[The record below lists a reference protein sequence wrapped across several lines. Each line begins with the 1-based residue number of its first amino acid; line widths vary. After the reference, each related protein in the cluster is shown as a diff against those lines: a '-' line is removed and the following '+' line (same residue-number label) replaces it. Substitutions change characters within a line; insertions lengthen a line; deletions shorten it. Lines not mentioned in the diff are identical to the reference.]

1 MNDDLPP
8 PPPRGLGLDDLT
20 LQLSVSDQEALELKR
35 RFDATLDEACAR
47 VESLGVPVSM
57 DKPSIEYPA
66 LGVSHLEGGPPAA
79 YGVAWDQH
87 LAWLGY
93 LDMLLAQLRSQK
105 IAADNAERTL
115 LSEVRKKLVEVNKGL
130 PRDAKMSQEA
140 LDDIVRTNPVY
151 LQAQIEAQRWAQGV
165 LLVESRISSLTKN
178 MQAISRHITLRGQE
192 RDLGYGGSRSFTDPP
207 VRPPSN
213 WPR

>member
-1 MNDDLPP
+1 M
-8 PPPRGLGLDDLT
+8 
-20 LQLSVSDQEALELKR
+20 
-35 RFDATLDEACAR
+35 
-47 VESLGVPVSM
+47 
-57 DKPSIEYPA
+57 
-66 LGVSHLEGGPPAA
+66 
-79 YGVAWDQH
+79 
-87 LAWLGY
+87 
-93 LDMLLAQLRSQK
+93 
-105 IAADNAERTL
+105 
-115 LSEVRKKLVEVNKGL
+115 EVNKGL